1 MTQKFSDVQART
13 LAGIAQDL
21 GVGSLRNK
29 FAALAASNPRA
40 YRARLAEFSE
50 SLRACEGG
58 NEFKLLFRLAYYAA
72 GRDQNL
78 LDFDPLG
85 VMAPMETMERVHR
98 RLLENA
104 LDNPGVNNMHPDK
117 AEVIGLAQDAIVRE
131 MQRSKCWPLLE
142 ELAMI
147 AAHARNCR
155 VYAIECIHG
164 MPEDSIGTA
173 AVRIG
178 KMLQGIQVPGDRDEQ
193 IIEALIAAGELR
205 PRESD
210 EGEQRESRRS

>member
-1 MTQKFSDVQART
+1 MTQKFSDVQARI

-72 GRDQNL
+72 GPGF
-78 LDFDPLG
+78 LDLDPLG
-85 VMAPMETMERVHR
+85 VTAPMETMERVHR

-104 LDNPGVNNMHPDK
+104 LDSPRVNNMHPEK
-117 AEVIGLAQDAIVRE
+117 SEAIGLAQDAIVRE
-131 MQRSKCWPLLE
+131 MQRSKCWTLLN
-142 ELAMI
+142 ELAEL
-147 AAHARNCR
+147 AARARNCR
-155 VYAIECIHG
+155 VYAIECHHG
-164 MPEDSIGTA
+164 MPEDMGTA
-173 AVRIG
+173 ALRIY
-178 KMLQGIQVPGDRDEQ
+178 KMLQGVEVPGNRDDE

>member
-72 GRDQNL
+72 GPGF
-78 LDFDPLG
+78 LDLDPLG
-85 VMAPMETMERVHR
+85 VTAPMETMERVHR

-104 LDNPGVNNMHPDK
+104 LDSPRVNNMHPEK
-117 AEVIGLAQDAIVRE
+117 SEAIGLAQDAIVRE